1 MKKKNYLINPFSIL
15 ILISIFLLVLFVFYQ
30 NLVSIVMYP
39 IFAFY
44 IVLLEIVGIP
54 FLINRF
60 RSNRHH
66 LKLLLISY
74 LVSILAFMEIF
85 SRVALLQG
93 FNPFSKM
100 IILINSV
107 LLMVL
112 NAHIYIYFKNTKRTF
127 LRFILLT
134 EVVLLG
140 LVGISTL
147 CCFNTFP
154 VLIILLHYPI
164 LVKHHLLHKNVER

>member
-1 MKKKNYLINPFSIL
+1 MF
-15 ILISIFLLVLFVFYQ
+15 FQ
-30 NLVSIVMYP
+30 NLVSIVIYP

-44 IVLLEIVGIP
+44 IILLEIVGIP

-60 RSNRHH
+60 GGNGHH

-74 LVSILAFMEIF
+74 LVSILAFVEIF
-85 SRVALLQG
+85 SRIALLQG

-112 NAHIYIYFKNTKRTF
+112 NAYLYFYFKNTKRIF
-127 LRFILLT
+127 LRVVILT
-134 EVVLLG
+134 EVVFLG
-140 LVGISTL
+140 LVGLSTL
-147 CCFNTFP
+147 CCFNIFP
-154 VLIILLHYPI
+154 VLIILLQYPI
-164 LVKHHLLHKNVER
+164 LVKYHLLSKNIKRK